1 MLPTLHAIERSCTRV
16 QGSLTQILLIDPADL
31 EELPDYFLIPNV
43 EALNFKSGKSAWA
56 FGKDRLRGRL
66 EDNTATNESAGDYF
80 EYVLTATVRNI
91 RLDVEYLRMK
101 LINRRIHVVV
111 TYGDGLQRFI
121 PYMRL
126 SAAGDSG
133 ERTASRN
140 QYTFKGV
147 ARLDRPATLVDTE
160 LSGATGGGA
169 PDPGEGENLV
179 TPVVITTS
187 ASTYIYEVAA
197 GKLLTAIWVRSDA
210 AQTVLVGTSAGGDQ
224 LGGPASLADNEP
236 GLFGSN
242 LLRPTTPTNIY
253 FSGLAGNNTIEIWL
267 LG

>member
-16 QGSLTQILLIDPADL
+16 PGSLTQIILIDPDDL

-66 EDNTATNESAGDYF
+66 EDNTNTNEPGGDYF
-80 EYVLTATVRNI
+80 EYILTATVRNI

-101 LINRRIHVVV
+101 LINRRIHLVV

-126 SAAGDSG
+126 TAAGDSG

-140 QYTFKGV
+140 QYTFKAT
-147 ARLDRPATLVDTE
+147 ARIDRPAPLVDTA
-160 LSGATGGGA
+160 LSGSIGGGV
-169 PDPGEGENLV
+169 PDPGDGESTV
-179 TPVVITTS
+179 TPVVISTS
-187 ASTYIYEVAA
+187 SPTYIYSVPA
-197 GKLLTAIWVRSDA
+197 GKLIAAIWIRSDA
-210 AQTVLVGTSAGGDQ
+210 AQSPQIGTTSGGDE
-224 LGGPASLADNEP
+224 LGGPVSLGSNEP
-236 GLFGSN
+236 GLFGSH

-253 FSGLAGNNTIEIWL
+253 FSGMTGNNTIEIWL

>member
-16 QGSLTQILLIDPADL
+16 EGSLTQIILIDPDDL

-66 EDNTATNESAGDYF
+66 EDNTNTAEAGGDFF
-80 EYVLTATVRNI
+80 EYILTATVRNI

-101 LINRRIHVVV
+101 LMNRRIHIVA
-111 TYGDGLQRFI
+111 TYGDGLQRFL

-126 SAAGDSG
+126 SASGDSG

-147 ARLDRPATLVDTE
+147 ARLDRPASLVDTE
-160 LSGATGGGA
+160 LSGSIGGGV
-169 PDPGEGENLV
+169 PDPGEGESLV
-179 TPVVITTS
+179 TPVVITTTDP
-187 ASTYIYEVAA
+187 TYIYEVAA
-197 GKLLTAIWVRSDA
+197 GKLVTAIWIRSDA
-210 AQTVLVGTSAGGDQ
+210 AQTVQIGTSAGGNQ
-224 LGGPASLADNEP
+224 LGGPGTFASNEP

-253 FSGLAGNNTIEIWL
+253 FSGLVGNNTIEIWL